1 MNRVIRLSP
10 MASGN
15 SNGLGVPGEY
25 DGEGEEEDADRED
38 ADREDDNEADK
49 DHIDTLSVNEIVKNW
64 EICKYCLTSLCS
76 IIQNC
81 TAECKLNHYR
91 ILFEELLLHTYHQ
104 GILKRV
110 TFNLLIQT

>member
-38 ADREDDNEADK
+38 DYEAEK

-64 EICKYCLTSLCS
+64 EICKYCLASFCS